1 MDVFVEYLVKKK
13 RTVRDNLITVSIL
26 LCVVLL
32 PLACCALAQLTGIY
46 YLIMVGFFVLIAAIY
61 GAWYLITSQNVEFE
75 YSVTN
80 NNITVDKVIAKRK
93 RKRILS
99 MDIKKIEEM
108 GKLNEKDYGRRKYDK
123 IFFAG
128 ATEDGDDVFA
138 AVFYLEK
145 YGNCLLIFSPNE
157 KILQAMRPHLK
168 REVVMEVF
176 YKRNYA

>member
-75 YSVTN
+75 YSITN

-99 MDIKKIEEM
+99 MDIKKS
-108 GKLNEKDYGRRKYDK
+108 RKW
-123 IFFAG
+123 
-128 ATEDGDDVFA
+128 E
-138 AVFYLEK
+138 
-145 YGNCLLIFSPNE
+145 S
-157 KILQAMRPHLK
+157 
-168 REVVMEVF
+168 
-176 YKRNYA
+176 